1 MQSVSFLMKISP
13 KLKVPPGP
21 DSWLQD
27 PFLESLFSYYTLKEN
42 QSFWALVPPRPDSW
56 IQHPF
61 LESLFSY
68 YTLKENLG
76 FQAPGPPGPDSWI
89 QHPFRVSPL
98 LIT

>member
-1 MQSVSFLMKISP
+1 MQSVSFLNKISM

-21 DSWLQD
+21 VSCL
-27 PFLESLFSYYTLKEN
+27 
-42 QSFWALVPPRPDSW
+42 
-56 IQHPF
+56 QHPF

-68 YTLKENLG
+68 YTLKEDQG
-76 FQAPGPPGPDSWI
+76 FWALVLPRPFFWSQHPFLESLFSYYTLKPPGQDSWI